1 MTWVT
6 PEMVLAAYARG
17 IFPMGESRSDPRLFW
32 VDPELRGILPLD
44 GFHLSRRL
52 ARTVSRDVFKVT
64 IDTAFTAVIEACAA
78 PRADHPE
85 TWINAPIAELFTE
98 LHRRGVVHSVE
109 CWRESEL
116 LGGLYGVSLGAAFF
130 GESMFSHATDA
141 SKVALVHLVARLR
154 RGGYA
159 LLDVQF
165 VTAHLAQ
172 FGVLEIP
179 RSDYRRR
186 LAAALAATADFLR
199 APTDWTPE
207 EVLAAVRDDRREV

>member
-17 IFPMGESRSDPRLFW
+17 IFPMGENRGDPRLFW

-44 GFHLSRRL
+44 RFHLSHRL
-52 ARTVSRDVFKVT
+52 ARTVRQGRFRVA
-64 IDTAFTAVIEACAA
+64 IDTDFAAVIAACAA
-78 PRADHPE
+78 PRDDHPE

-98 LHRRGVVHSVE
+98 LHRRGIVHSVE
-109 CWRESEL
+109 CWRDDML

-130 GESMFSHATDA
+130 GESMFSRATDA

-154 RGGYA
+154 RGGYK

-165 VTAHLAQ
+165 VTSHLAQ

-186 LAAALAATADFLR
+186 LAAALAGQADFFR
-199 APTDWTPE
+199 APVDWTPE
-207 EVLAAVRDDRREV
+207 EVLAALQDDGA